1 MRVVVRDPAKAEG
14 VNIVA
19 EQRSART
26 KIETLAKRLAFMIFL
41 PISEV
46 DCAVAWPNLRNL
58 DRVNA

>member
-1 MRVVVRDPAKAEG
+1 MRVVVREPANAEG

-19 EQRSART
+19 EQRPTRA
-26 KIETLAKRLAFMIFL
+26 KIETLAKRLTFMIFL
-41 PISEV
+41 PISRV